1 MDFFSLPH
9 QKQPTA
15 TEDEDGPTELFAKAI
30 DDRFNKPVLVA
41 SASAPSHNNRITPL
55 SLSFP
60 SVPRSSHIPSPHVSS
75 RSHSHHLPAPSP
87 HAALF
92 SAVSPVDLPEILSD
106 PHTLILDIRP
116 LPTYLTS
123 RIPNAVPLSVPSTLL
138 KRPLFSTLKLADM
151 LPNKAARRKFSQW
164 RLAQRILVYDADS
177 AILPDGSNVL
187 GLLRKFRAE
196 VGLPVDPQPSGGQ
209 PTSPGESQLCWLKG
223 GFQAVLRE
231 QPSLLDS
238 SPAMYDDD
246 DDDAPSP
253 PSFADPNYLANSEIS
268 DPTSMASRQMTLSM
282 PTANRPILLR
292 TKHLPMSAFTASST
306 TSQRPGSIHH
316 KAYVGQQAGPRD
328 FISANPSTGPVPTR
342 TEFVSRPSL
351 SGTSAVPQGT
361 CDPGPS
367 VAYNPFFDTIRQN
380 VELSHGI
387 TERIPLKISQIA
399 KDRIEDLPFAWLR
412 ELGRWATADGEGSDD
427 EDNFDGESGSGS
439 GLRSGDH
446 SGMTSDSGE
455 DSGSGQEHP
464 FGPSVRMN
472 IHAQAPTFSPTN
484 HAATT
489 PEDAQA
495 EGSEA
500 LAMQFYRI
508 ELGEQRRLM
517 GVMEHHSRESGRIM
531 GEGETKSHK
540 SKSKRSKQRSKGTG
554 RSSRGKHGSR
564 DFPYSI
570 TAGVE
575 KGAKNR

>member
-30 DDRFNKPVLVA
+30 DDRFNNPVLVA
-41 SASAPSHNNRITPL
+41 SSSASAPSHNNRITPL

-60 SVPRSSHIPSPHVSS
+60 SIPRSTHIPSPHTSS
-75 RSHSHHLPAPSP
+75 RSHSHHLPASSSY
-87 HAALF
+87 AGLF
-92 SAVSPVDLPEILSD
+92 TPVSPVDLPQILSD
-106 PHTLILDIRP
+106 PHTLILDIRS
-116 LPTYLTS
+116 LPAYLTS

-151 LPNKAARRKFSQW
+151 LPNKVARRKFSQW
-164 RLAQRILVYDADS
+164 HMARRILVYDADS
-177 AILPDGSNVL
+177 TILPDGSNVL

-196 VGLPVDPQPSGGQ
+196 VGLPADSQPSGGQ
-209 PTSPGESQLCWLKG
+209 PASPGELQLCWLKG
-223 GFQAVLRE
+223 GFQAVSRE

-238 SPAMYDDD
+238 SPASDDEDED
-246 DDDAPSP
+246 DTPSP

-306 TSQRPGSIHH
+306 TSQRPGAVHH

-328 FISANPSTGPVPTR
+328 FISATPSTYPTR

-351 SGTSAVPQGT
+351 SGTTGPQVT
-361 CDPGPS
+361 CDPGPN
-367 VAYNPFFDTIRQN
+367 VAYNPFYDTIRQN
-380 VELSHGI
+380 LELSHGI
-387 TERIPLKISQIA
+387 TERIPLRISQIA
-399 KDRIEDLPFAWLR
+399 KDRIEDLPFSWLR
-412 ELGRWATADGEGSDD
+412 ELGRWATADDEGSDG
-427 EDNFDGESGSGS
+427 EDDFDGESGSGS
-439 GLRSGDH
+439 GLRSGDQ

-464 FGPSVRMN
+464 FGPSLRMN
-472 IHAQAPTFSPTN
+472 ISAVAPTVSPTN
-484 HAATT
+484 RAATT

-531 GEGETKSHK
+531 GEGETKGHK
-540 SKSKRSKQRSKGTG
+540 SKSKKSKQRSKGTG

>member
-9 QKQPTA
+9 QKQPTT

-30 DDRFNKPVLVA
+30 DDRFNIPVLVA

-60 SVPRSSHIPSPHVSS
+60 PIPRTAHIPSPHTSS
-75 RSHSHHLPAPSP
+75 RSHSHHLPASST
-87 HAALF
+87 HATLF
-92 SAVSPVDLPEILSD
+92 TAVSPVDLPEILLD
-106 PHTLILDIRP
+106 PHTLILDIRS
-116 LPTYLTS
+116 LPAYLTS

-151 LPNKAARRKFSQW
+151 LPNKVARRKFSQW
-164 RLAQRILVYDADS
+164 RLARRILVYDADTT
-177 AILPDGSNVL
+177 ILPDGSNVL

-196 VGLPVDPQPSGGQ
+196 VGLPDDPQPSRGQ
-209 PTSPGESQLCWLKG
+209 PASPVESQLCWLKG

-238 SPAMYDDD
+238 SPATDDD
-246 DDDAPSP
+246 DDDDPPSP
-253 PSFADPNYLANSEIS
+253 PSFADPNYLASSEIS
-268 DPTSMASRQMTLSM
+268 DPMSMASRRMTLSM
-282 PTANRPILLR
+282 PTANRPTLLR
-292 TKHLPMSAFTASST
+292 TKHLPMSAFTATST
-306 TSQRPGSIHH
+306 TSQRPGLVHH
-316 KAYVGQQAGPRD
+316 KTYVGHQAGPRD
-328 FISANPSTGPVPTR
+328 FISANPSTGTGPTR

-351 SGTSAVPQGT
+351 SGTSAVSQGT
-361 CDPGPS
+361 CDPGPN
-367 VAYNPFFDTIRQN
+367 VAYNPFYDTIRQN
-380 VELSHGI
+380 LELSHGV
-387 TERIPLKISQIA
+387 TERIPLRISQIA
-399 KDRIEDLPFAWLR
+399 KDRIEDLPFSWLR
-412 ELGRWATADGEGSDD
+412 ELGQWATADDEGTDGEDD
-427 EDNFDGESGSGS
+427 FDGESGSGS
-439 GLRSGDH
+439 GLGSGDH

-464 FGPSVRMN
+464 FGRSVRMN
-472 IHAQAPTFSPTN
+472 VPAVAPTVSPTN
-484 HAATT
+484 HAATP

-531 GEGETKSHK
+531 GEGETKGHK

-554 RSSRGKHGSR
+554 RSSRGKHASR

-575 KGAKNR
+575 KGTKNR